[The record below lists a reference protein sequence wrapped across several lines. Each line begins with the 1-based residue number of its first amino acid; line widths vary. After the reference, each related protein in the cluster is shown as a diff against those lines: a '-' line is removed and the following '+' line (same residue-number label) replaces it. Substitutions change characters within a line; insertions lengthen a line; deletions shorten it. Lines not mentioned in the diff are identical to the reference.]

1 MEAIAIHHRGVILL
15 SALGAAAC
23 LGLNDTDSVST
34 TVWETQ
40 LTPGPAY
47 PDVSGQAAAV
57 SQSDG
62 TSVGISIEGAEP
74 EAAHLWGLRLG
85 SCTTPGGQVGPDSD
99 YPELA
104 VGETGSAS
112 VETHLGPRLSLGS
125 AYHIEV
131 RLSAS
136 DGSRVACGDLV
147 GR

>member
-1 MEAIAIHHRGVILL
+1 MEAIAVHHRGVILL

-23 LGLNDTDSVST
+23 LGVNDTDLAT

-40 LTPGPAY
+40 LTPGLAY
-47 PDVSGQAAAV
+47 PAVSGQAAAV
-57 SQSDG
+57 SQADG

-74 EAAHLWGLRLG
+74 GAAHLWGLRLG

-99 YPELA
+99 YPELV
-104 VGETGSAS
+104 VGESGGAS
-112 VETHLGPRLSLGS
+112 VETHIGPRLSLDS